1 VQELLESSSA
11 DSEVAMTAVRNLALY
26 LTESCNLACSYCFAA
41 NMERQPI
48 DEALAR
54 DALDRLLFRSSN
66 PAREVS
72 VTFWG
77 GEPLLAFDLLRSL
90 VLYAEGRAKETGRTV
105 RFGIPTNLTLL
116 TETMLDFLV
125 EHQVGI
131 SLSLDGGERA
141 QRHRPL
147 RGGTSSFPLVL
158 DKLALLERRLGK
170 RLPGVRM
177 TVTPQTASDLVQNV
191 SFFLDRGFRSV
202 YFAAVA
208 EAQWTLDDL
217 SVYEQQ
223 QRQLATAWIES
234 LRAGRM
240 WLSTSWNKSLARR
253 ELRRRGAYGGEQ
265 AVMCGAGT
273 SMLAVDIYGDIF
285 PCHRFAFYDKAAR
298 AHALGNVRDLP
309 PDPPA
314 IPQLVIDPA
323 RIHPPEDGPDG
334 PTHANAY
341 QQVCPA
347 LNCAMC
353 GDLHRVHS
361 RLGALAAIEERV
373 LDTIEGQ
380 LREEPVFQD
389 FVEKVLL
396 PSYRWGE
403 LSSSTIMLLSRV
415 SSTSAD
421 TLADK
426 ADAILQRLQQQRR
439 DLGDSK
445 P

>member
-1 VQELLESSSA
+1 
-11 DSEVAMTAVRNLALY
+11 MTAVRHLALY

-48 DEALAR
+48 DEGLAR
-54 DALDRLLFRSSN
+54 DALDRLLFSPSN
-66 PAREVS
+66 PAKEVS

-90 VLYAEGRAKETGRTV
+90 VLYAERRAKETGRTV
-105 RFGIPTNLTLL
+105 RFGTPTNLTLL

-125 EHQVGI
+125 DHQVGI

-141 QRHRPL
+141 QGLRPL
-147 RGGTSSFPLVL
+147 RGGKSSFPLVV
-158 DKLALLERRLGK
+158 DKLDLLKRRLGK

-177 TVTPQTASDLVQNV
+177 TVTPETAGDLVQNV

-208 EAQWTLDDL
+208 EAAWSPQDL
-217 SVYEQQ
+217 ALYEQQ
-223 QRQLATAWIES
+223 QRQLALSWIES
-234 LRAGRM
+234 LRTGRR

-273 SMLAVDIYGDIF
+273 TMLAVDIYGDVF

-298 AHALGNVRDLP
+298 SHALGNVRDLSAVS
-309 PDPPA
+309 PA
-314 IPQLVIDPA
+314 VPQLVIDPA
-323 RIHPPEDGPDG
+323 RIRAPSEDPGC
-334 PTHANAY
+334 PTHGNAY
-341 QQVCPA
+341 QQICPA
-347 LNCAMC
+347 LNCALC
-353 GDLHRVHS
+353 GDLHRVHP
-361 RLGALAAIEERV
+361 RLGALAAVEERV
-373 LDTIEGQ
+373 LDSIEAQ
-380 LREEPVFQD
+380 VCDESAFRD
-389 FVEKVLL
+389 FVENVLL

-403 LSSSTIMLLSRV
+403 LSSSTIMLLTRV
-415 SSTSAD
+415 SATSAD

-426 ADAILQRLQQQRR
+426 ADAILRKLQQQRR
-439 DLGDSK
+439 DPGEGTS
-445 P
+445 